1 MTSKLFKQ
9 LKSENRSALVAFVS
23 CGDPTIEFSEKLIE
37 RICAAGADIVELGV
51 PFSDPMADGK
61 SIQAA
66 SRRALNGGATL
77 EKVVAMAKRLRAK
90 GVDKPFVMFS
100 YFNPI
105 FKLGTEKTV
114 DECVAAGIDSLLVV
128 DVPLEEADE
137 VVSVSAPKG
146 IEFIPLAAPTSSP
159 ERIER
164 ISKKGS
170 GFLYY
175 VTVAGVTGA
184 RGALPE
190 GIGERLAQVR
200 KASVLPVA
208 AGFGISNPEMAHAAA
223 LNADAVVVGS
233 RLVDIAF
240 KTRLEKGEEAALD
253 AAAEFVASLA
263 GAMKR

>member
-1 MTSKLFKQ
+1 MTSKLFQQ
-9 LKSENRSALVAFVS
+9 LKSENRAALVAFVS

-77 EKVVAMAKRLRAK
+77 GKVIAMAKRLRAK

-114 DECVAAGIDSLLVV
+114 DECAAAGIDSLLVV

-159 ERIER
+159 ERIEK

-175 VTVAGVTGA
+175 VTVMGVTGV
-184 RGALPE
+184 RNALPTE
-190 GIGERLAQVR
+190 FVERIAEVR

-208 AGFGISNPEMAHAAA
+208 AGFGISNPQMASLAARH
-223 LNADAVVVGS
+223 ADAVVVGS
-233 RLVDIAF
+233 KIVDMAHDV
-240 KTRLEKGEEAALD
+240 LLSEGEAAALD
-253 AAAEFVASLA
+253 KVGEFVGSLA
-263 GAMKR
+263 SAMKR

>member
-1 MTSKLFKQ
+1 MTSKLFQQ
-9 LKSENRSALVAFVS
+9 LKSENRAALVAFVS

-77 EKVVAMAKRLRAK
+77 GKVIAMAKRLRAK

-105 FKLGTEKTV
+105 FKFGTEKTV
-114 DECVAAGIDSLLVV
+114 DECAAAGIDSLLVV

-159 ERIER
+159 ERIEK

-200 KASVLPVA
+200 RASVLPVA
-208 AGFGISNPEMAHAAA
+208 AGFGISNPEMARAAA

>member
-1 MTSKLFKQ
+1 MTSKLFQQ
-9 LKSENRSALVAFVS
+9 LKSENRVALVAFVS

>member
-1 MTSKLFKQ
+1 MTSKLFQQ
-9 LKSENRSALVAFVS
+9 LKSENRAALVAFVS

-66 SRRALNGGATL
+66 SRRALG
-77 EKVVAMAKRLRAK
+77 KVIAMAKRLRAK
-90 GVDKPFVMFS
+90 GVEKPFVMFS

-114 DECVAAGIDSLLVV
+114 DECAAAGIDSLLVV

-159 ERIER
+159 ERIEK

-200 KASVLPVA
+200 RASVLPVA